1 MNIGGTFTSGP
12 NEVAYVVG
20 ALVKPSAVI
29 ASHVNE
35 AATKGGKVV
44 PSTKTATFVKAS
56 SAPVRLSLS
65 SRTMDFDRDG
75 NCVSGC

>member
-44 PSTKTATFVKAS
+44 PSTKTDTFIKAS
-56 SAPVRLSLS
+56 SVPVRLSLI
-65 SRTMDFDRDG
+65 SRTMDLTG
-75 NCVSGC
+75 TGTV